1 MGEIVGYAF
10 VAALNPAL
18 LAATTIMLLLDRPK
32 RLMLGYWL
40 GAMFTGV
47 TLGLVIV
54 FALKGS
60 GFEHS
65 SKKTVHPAIVLT
77 LAGILLVVVL
87 VLATG
92 LDKPIAQR
100 RARRKAEK
108 ARGGEKTPK
117 WQRELSKGSARI
129 TFVVGALLSFPGA
142 AYLAALDRL
151 GKLHYATAVTV
162 LVVIGFCLV
171 QLILLEGPIIAFS
184 IWPKQTPTAIDRTK
198 GWAGAHSRILAIWG
212 LSVVAVGLVA
222 IGINELVS

>member
-1 MGEIVGYAF
+1 MGEIVANAF

-18 LAATTIMLLLDRPK
+18 LAAITIMLLLERPK
-32 RLMLGYWL
+32 RLMIGYWL
-40 GAMFTGV
+40 GAMFTAV

-65 SKKTVHPAIVLT
+65 SKKTTHPAIVLT

-92 LDKPIAQR
+92 LRKPIAER
-100 RARRKAEK
+100 RAKRKAEK
-108 ARGGEKTPK
+108 SRNEEQTPR
-117 WQRELSKGSARI
+117 WQRELSKGSPKA

-142 AYLAALDRL
+142 AYLAALDKL
-151 GKLHYATAVTV
+151 GKQHYSTAATV

-171 QLILLEGPIIAFS
+171 ELVLLEGSIIAFW
-184 IWPKQTPTAIDRTK
+184 IWPEQTPAAIDRGK
-198 GWAGAHSRILAIWG
+198 GWAGAHGRMLAICG
-212 LSVVAVGLVA
+212 LSVVAAGLAA
-222 IGINELVS
+222 IGLSELL

>member
-1 MGEIVGYAF
+1 MGKIVGYAL

-18 LAATTIMLLLDRPK
+18 LAATTIMLLLERPK

-40 GAMFTGV
+40 GAMFTAV

-65 SKKTVHPAIVLT
+65 SKKATHPAIALA
-77 LAGILLVVVL
+77 LAGILLVVVV

-92 LDKPIAQR
+92 LHKPIQER
-100 RARRKAEK
+100 RAKRKAEK
-108 ARGGEKTPK
+108 SRKEQKTPR
-117 WQRELSKGSARI
+117 WQRELSKGSPKA

-142 AYLAALDRL
+142 AYLAALDTL
-151 GKLHYATAVTV
+151 GKQHYSTAATV

-171 QLILLEGPIIAFS
+171 ELVFLEGPIIAFS
-184 IWPKQTPTAIDRTK
+184 IWPEQTPAAINRAK
-198 GWAGAHSRILAIWG
+198 GWAGAHRRPLAIYG
-212 LSVVAVGLVA
+212 LSVVAAGLAA
-222 IGINELVS
+222 IGVSELA

>member
-1 MGEIVGYAF
+1 MGKVVGLAC

-18 LAATTIMLLLDRPK
+18 LAATTIMLLLPRPN

-40 GAMFTGV
+40 GAIFTGV

-54 FALKGS
+54 FALRGS

-65 SKKTVHPAIVLT
+65 STKTAHPAIVLT

-92 LDKPIAQR
+92 LHKPIADR
-100 RARRKAEK
+100 RAKRKAEK
-108 ARGGEKTPK
+108 SREEQEPPR
-117 WQRELSKGSARI
+117 WQRELSKGSPRV

-142 AYLAALDRL
+142 AYLAALDTL
-151 GKLHYATAVTV
+151 GKQHYSTPATV

-171 QLILLEGPIIAFS
+171 QLVCL
-184 IWPKQTPTAIDRTK
+184 K
-198 GWAGAHSRILAIWG
+198 GQ
-212 LSVVAVGLVA
+212 
-222 IGINELVS
+222 